1 MIFTAGQI
9 VAHLVGDYA
18 LQSDW
23 MAAKKTE
30 RSWQGRGAAF
40 VHAVLYTLPFV
51 LITRNWR
58 ALVFILVTH
67 FVIDHWRL
75 ARHVGWLKNWLAP
88 RWLRTVKAVG
98 ENGAEADIEI
108 TVQPGVSIG
117 RPGSLATVE
126 TADGKKFTVWELY
139 VRNLPWRKCSKT
151 GYPDDKPAWMAV
163 WLLIITDNTM
173 HLLLN
178 GVALYLWGNRMA

>member
-18 LQSDW
+18 IQSDW

-51 LITRNWR
+51 AITRSWR

-67 FVIDHWRL
+67 FIIDHWRL
-75 ARHVGWLKNWLAP
+75 ARHVGWLKNWMAP
-88 RWLRTVKAVG
+88 KWLGVQCECG
-98 ENGAEADIEI
+98 EQEKCSDCGF
-108 TVQPGVSIG
+108 S
-117 RPGSLATVE
+117 
-126 TADGKKFTVWELY
+126 DGKPWKRTWF

-178 GVALYLWGNRMA
+178 GVALYLWGGV